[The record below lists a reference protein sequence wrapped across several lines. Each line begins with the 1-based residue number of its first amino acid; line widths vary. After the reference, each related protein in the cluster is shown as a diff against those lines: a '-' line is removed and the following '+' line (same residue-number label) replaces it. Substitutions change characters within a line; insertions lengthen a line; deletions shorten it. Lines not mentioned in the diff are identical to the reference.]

1 MTSKDELERL
11 YDDYEYLMQ
20 EYYKC
25 QIIGLKEE
33 QIIQTKE
40 NVNHIKQDL
49 ERLEQLEDNIKI
61 HKETIKMQHNQI
73 ESLHTENAKL
83 KKVIEILK
91 GKTIIIFALKLSNDL
106 NDYNRMT
113 SFENLTQEEFELLK
127 EYFR

>member
-25 QIIGLKEE
+25 SIIGLKEE

-49 ERLEQLEDNIKI
+49 DKLEVLISILQKFKDEEYFDLDNGTLGMDGRI
-61 HKETIKMQHNQI
+61 
-73 ESLHTENAKL
+73 
-83 KKVIEILK
+83 
-91 GKTIIIFALKLSNDL
+91 
-106 NDYNRMT
+106 
-113 SFENLTQEEFELLK
+113 NLTQQEYDLLK
-127 EYFR
+127 EYL